1 MRRRSNKST
10 RRGNA
15 LIEFTLLGIPLT
27 FITISIVA
35 ISVDMWEF
43 HNLAFVTEATSRY
56 ISIHGA
62 TCAQNGN
69 SCTITV
75 GNVAT
80 FFQNDALALDPSKVI
95 VTLTDGS
102 GSTTCNPVNSCNSTS
117 TQFPSA
123 TYNAVGSDVTV
134 SATYI
139 LKNPIAIFWPP
150 DTDRPADFTVAAKSR
165 QRILF

>member
-1 MRRRSNKST
+1 MRLRRANG

-27 FITISIVA
+27 FMTISIVA
-35 ISVDMWEF
+35 ISIDMWEF
-43 HNLAFVTEATSRY
+43 HNLAFATEATARY
-56 ISIHGA
+56 VTLHGA
-62 TCAQNGN
+62 TCTANSN

-80 FFQNDALALDPSKVI
+80 FFIGAGMALSSGSVI
-95 VTLTDGS
+95 LKMTDGS
-102 GSTTCNPVNSCNSTS
+102 GTTTCNPASSCTGTS
-117 TQFPSA
+117 TQFPNAS
-123 TYNAVGSDVTV
+123 YNAVGNDVTI

-139 LKNPIAIFWPP
+139 LKNPVAIFWPP
-150 DTDRPADFTVAAKSR
+150 SSDPPNDFTVGAKSR